1 MVGARFRT
9 IRLRTQVLL
18 LQVLVLAL
26 AFVVAVAI
34 WAFRSDVR
42 LRNSYGQ
49 QALATAQVLAAEP
62 GVREQVTGAATAP
75 RPEPGQHRDEP
86 GNLLL
91 QRTLVAT
98 QQRTGAQ
105 SLRVTDDR
113 GVVLAGTDSPAV
125 GLTPGDNPADA
136 APPTTA
142 PGENPAGTTT
152 PATVPG
158 EYPAGTATDTE
169 EYGTDH
175 GTAWARAPIHATG
188 TDRFTGT
195 VEVRIPTPTR
205 VGELRN
211 AVPVVGAGLLLG
223 VLGAVL
229 LARRW
234 RGLTLGLE
242 PADLAELVRGQAA
255 VLHGIGEGVVA
266 VDSQWRTTFVNEQA
280 ARLLGIDPVPGR
292 PIGDIGLTPRVRDL
306 FRTLES
312 RPTMATV
319 GDRVVVV
326 AARPVRHD
334 GRDLGAVLVVH
345 DRTDV
350 ESLARQLDA
359 VQSMS
364 TVLRAQRHEF
374 ANTLHLLSGLLHRG
388 RIDEATRRIDGVLGS
403 GPLGAAAPGIDA
415 IHDPYLQAFVAA
427 KAAHARERGAE
438 LVLGPHTAVDGDLI
452 DPVDVTTVLGN
463 LLDNAFDA
471 VAGSP
476 VKRVEVELVQEES
489 ALYLTVAD
497 SGPGIAPELVDS
509 IFTEG
514 ISTRDGS
521 TIPGGRGVGLAL
533 SRQLARARGGDVLLS
548 SPGGGTAVL
557 CGAEFVARIPGVLR
571 VRNEP

>member
-1 MVGARFRT
+1 MRSIVHGVVRAQFRT

-18 LQVLVLAL
+18 LQVLILAL
-26 AFVVAVAI
+26 AFVVTVAI
-34 WAFRSDVR
+34 WAFRSDAR

-49 QALATAQVLAAEP
+49 QALAIARVLAAEP
-62 GVREQVTGAATAP
+62 GVGEQAARAP
-75 RPEPGQHRDEP
+75 RPEPERP
-86 GNLLL
+86 GEDPGALLL
-91 QRTLVAT
+91 QRTLTAT
-98 QQRTGAQ
+98 QQRTGAN
-105 SLRVTDDR
+105 SIRVTDER
-113 GVVLAGTDSPAV
+113 GAVLAGTNRPAGGSTADSATSA
-125 GLTPGDNPADA
+125 GASDAHPADT
-136 APPTTA
+136 APPA
-142 PGENPAGTTT
+142 E
-152 PATVPG
+152 
-158 EYPAGTATDTE
+158 D
-169 EYGTDH
+169 YGTGH
-175 GTAWARAPIHATG
+175 GTAWARVPIHAPG
-188 TDRFTGT
+188 TDRFIGT
-195 VEVRIPTPTR
+195 VQVTIPTPTR

-242 PADLAELVRGQAA
+242 PAELAELVRGQAA
-255 VLHGIGEGVVA
+255 ILHGIGEGVVA
-266 VDSQWRTTFVNEQA
+266 VDARWRTTFVNDQA
-280 ARLLGIDPVPGR
+280 ARLLGIDPDPGR
-292 PIGDIGLTPRVRDL
+292 SITDIGLTPRVLDL

-312 RPTMATV
+312 RPTVATV
-319 GDRVVVV
+319 RDRVVVV

-415 IHDPYLQAFVAA
+415 IADPYLQAFVAA

-438 LVLGPHTAVDGDLI
+438 LVLGPHTAVDGALL

-489 ALYLTVAD
+489 ALYITVAD
-497 SGPGIAPELVDS
+497 SGPGIAPELVGS

-521 TIPGGRGVGLAL
+521 AIPGGRGVGLAL
-533 SRQLARARGGDVLLS
+533 IRQLARSRGGDVLLS

-571 VRNEP
+571 VRTEP

>member
-34 WAFRSDVR
+34 WAFRSDAR

-49 QALATAQVLAAEP
+49 QALATARVLAAEP
-62 GVREQVTGAATAP
+62 GVREQTTRAATAP
-75 RPEPGQHRDEP
+75 RPEPGQLDNDP
-86 GNLLL
+86 GTLLL
-91 QRTLVAT
+91 ERTLTAT

-105 SLRVTDDR
+105 SIRVTGER
-113 GVVLAGTDSPAV
+113 GVVLASTDSPARRI
-125 GLTPGDNPADA
+125 GSADNPAEA
-136 APPTTA
+136 ATPGKNPAGATTSAAA
-142 PGENPAGTTT
+142 PGENPAGS
-152 PATVPG
+152 VIG
-158 EYPAGTATDTE
+158 TE

-188 TDRFTGT
+188 SGRFTGT
-195 VEVRIPTPTR
+195 VQVTIPTPTR
-205 VGELRN
+205 AGELRN
-211 AVPVVGAGLLLG
+211 AIPVVGAGLLLG
-223 VLGAVL
+223 ILGAVL

-242 PADLAELVRGQAA
+242 PAELAELVRGQAA
-255 VLHGIGEGVVA
+255 ILHGIGEGVVA
-266 VDSQWRTTFVNEQA
+266 VDSRWRITFVNEQA
-280 ARLLGIDPVPGR
+280 ARLLGIDPGPGR
-292 PIGDIGLTPRVRDL
+292 PIADIGLTPRVLDL

-312 RPTMATV
+312 RPTVATV
-319 GDRVVVV
+319 RDRVVVV

-415 IHDPYLQAFVAA
+415 IRDPYLQAFVAA

-489 ALYLTVAD
+489 ALYITVAD
-497 SGPGIAPELVDS
+497 SGPGIAPELVGS
-509 IFTEG
+509 VFTEG
-514 ISTRDGS
+514 TSTRDGS

-533 SRQLARARGGDVLLS
+533 IRQLARARGGDVLLS

-571 VRNEP
+571 VRTGQ

>member
-1 MVGARFRT
+1 MVRARFRT

-34 WAFRSDVR
+34 WAFRSDIR

-49 QALATAQVLAAEP
+49 QALATAQVLAAAP
-62 GVREQVTGAATAP
+62 GVRAQVTRVAAIPLPELGQIGEDPGTA
-75 RPEPGQHRDEP
+75 
-86 GNLLL
+86 LLE
-91 QRTLVAT
+91 QTVIAA

-113 GVVLAGTDSPAV
+113 GVVLASTDLPA
-125 GLTPGDNPADA
+125 GRIAPGESPADA
-136 APPTTA
+136 A
-142 PGENPAGTTT
+142 T
-152 PATVPG
+152 PA
-158 EYPAGTATDTE
+158 E

-175 GTAWARAPIHATG
+175 GAAWARAPIHATG

-205 VGELRN
+205 VGELSN

-223 VLGAVL
+223 ILGAVL

-242 PADLAELVRGQAA
+242 PAELAELVRGQAA
-255 VLHGIGEGVVA
+255 ILHGIGEGVVA
-266 VDSQWRTTFVNEQA
+266 VDSDRRITFVNEEA
-280 ARLLGIDPVPGR
+280 ARLLGIDPDPGR
-292 PIGDIGLTPRVRDL
+292 PITEVGLTPRVLDL
-306 FRTLES
+306 FGTLES
-312 RPTMATV
+312 RPTVATV

-388 RIDEATRRIDGVLGS
+388 RVSEATRRIDGVLGS

-415 IHDPYLQAFVAA
+415 IRDPYLQAFVAA

-438 LVLGPHTAVDGDLI
+438 LVLGPHTTVDGDLI

-463 LLDNAFDA
+463 LLDNALDA
-471 VAGSP
+471 VADSP
-476 VKRVEVELVQEES
+476 VKRVEAELVQEDS
-489 ALYLTVAD
+489 ALYITVAD

-514 ISTRDGS
+514 ISTRDGA

-533 SRQLARARGGDVLLS
+533 IRQLARARGGDVLLS

-557 CGAEFVARIPGVLR
+557 RGAEFVARIPGVLR
-571 VRNEP
+571 VRNEL

>member
-1 MVGARFRT
+1 MRSIVHGVVRAQFRA

-34 WAFRSDVR
+34 WAFRSDAR

-49 QALATAQVLAAEP
+49 QALAIAQVLAAEP
-62 GVREQVTGAATAP
+62 GVRGQAARAPMPERPGEDPGA
-75 RPEPGQHRDEP
+75 
-86 GNLLL
+86 LLL
-91 QRTLVAT
+91 QRTLTAT
-98 QQRTGAQ
+98 QQRTGAN
-105 SLRVTDDR
+105 SIRVTDER
-113 GVVLAGTDSPAV
+113 GAVLAGLGP
-125 GLTPGDNPADA
+125 PADGSTADSA
-136 APPTTA
+136 APAGASGAHLADTA
-142 PGENPAGTTT
+142 PPA
-152 PATVPG
+152 
-158 EYPAGTATDTE
+158 ED
-169 EYGTDH
+169 YGTGH
-175 GTAWARAPIHATG
+175 GTAWARVPIHAPG

-195 VEVRIPTPTR
+195 VQVTIPTPTR

-223 VLGAVL
+223 ILGALL

-242 PADLAELVRGQAA
+242 PAELAELVRGQAA
-255 VLHGIGEGVVA
+255 ILHGIGEGVVA
-266 VDSQWRTTFVNEQA
+266 VDALRRTTFVNEQA
-280 ARLLGIDPVPGR
+280 ARLLGIDPDPGR
-292 PIGDIGLTPRVRDL
+292 PITDIGLTPRVLDL

-312 RPTMATV
+312 RPTVATV
-319 GDRVVVV
+319 HDRVVVV

-415 IHDPYLQAFVAA
+415 IADPYLQAFVAA

-438 LVLGPHTAVDGDLI
+438 LVLGPHTAVDGALL

-489 ALYLTVAD
+489 ALYIAVAD

-514 ISTRDGS
+514 ISTRDGGS
-521 TIPGGRGVGLAL
+521 IPGGRGVGLAL
-533 SRQLARARGGDVLLS
+533 IRQLARSRGGDVLLS

-571 VRNEP
+571 VRSEP